1 MPTQVDSEKL
11 AFVLSSM
18 PGIKRDGTDLDN
30 NHYQDAIW
38 TRFQRGRP
46 RKIGGYQ
53 LLSDQVAG
61 PSRWLQVD
69 GRDPLNSAHTFSP
82 TGIEKLS
89 FDNAG
94 VGGGVVSRTPAGFVR
109 NDAYQWQA
117 ATMFQSGGA
126 GTPSIIAAATPD
138 ALNLLSDTAGPVYTG
153 DITGSAPFTA
163 VSTASGALLVSG
175 GCCVLQPFLF
185 VYGSNGLIKNSDAN
199 NFTAAGW
206 TIGGSSFA
214 NEANVAGSKVVRG
227 LVSRGGGNAPA
238 GMFWSLDSL
247 IRVSFVNNGTSLWR
261 YDTVSDAISVLAKN
275 AIVEYEG
282 VYYWPGVDRFYMYTG
297 VVQELPNDMNLNF
310 FYDNVNPTHRNKCF
324 ALKIPRYGEI
334 WWFFP
339 KGTATE
345 PNHAVIYNVREK
357 IWYDTPLERSSGAG
371 AQIFTKPLMS
381 GGDARMTSFL
391 PITGTVGAF
400 ADDQIING
408 SLSGAAGVV
417 RRVFTT
423 GLNVEVTSL
432 TAFINGDTVTT
443 SSGSATVSS
452 TPYPEELNS
461 IWVHEVGADRVYK
474 QDVYAI
480 ESRFETT
487 QFQWMSGGPSGDAQ
501 SGANYQMRLVKLEP
515 DFVLSGE
522 LKMYVN
528 GAAYAQGEKVLS
540 EAFIITPDTEFVNLR
555 EQRREL
561 SVIFV
566 SNEIGGDYQ
575 MGRNFITAEP
585 GDVRG

>member
-1 MPTQVDSEKL
+1 MPTEVKSEQL
-11 AFVLSSM
+11 SFVLSSL
-18 PGIKRDGTDLDN
+18 PGVRRDGTDLDN

-46 RKIGGYQ
+46 RKMGGYR
-53 LLSDQVAG
+53 LLSDMIAG

-94 VGGGVVSRTPAGFVR
+94 VGGGVAPRTPVGFTR
-109 NDAYQWQA
+109 NEAYQWQA
-117 ATMFQSGGA
+117 ATLFQSGGA
-126 GTPSIIAAATPD
+126 GAPNIIAAATPD
-138 ALNLLSDTAGPVYTG
+138 ALNLLSDVAGPVYAA
-153 DITGSAPFTA
+153 DITGTAAFTQ

-185 VYGSNGLIKNSDAN
+185 VYGSNGLIKNCDAN
-199 NFTAAGW
+199 NFAPAGW
-206 TIGGSSFA
+206 TVGGSSFA

-227 LVSRGGGNAPA
+227 LATRGGGNAPA

-275 AIVEYEG
+275 AIVEFDG
-282 VYYWPGVDRFYMYTG
+282 IYYWPGVDRFFVYTG

-310 FYDNVNPTHRNKCF
+310 FYDNVNPTHRNKTF
-324 ALKIPRYGEI
+324 GMKVSRYGEI

-339 KGTATE
+339 KGDATE

-357 IWYDTPLERSSGAG
+357 TWYDTPLERSSGAG
-371 AQIFTKPLMS
+371 AQIFTLPLMA
-381 GGDARMTSFL
+381 GGDARATSYL

-400 ADDQIING
+400 ASEQSISG
-408 SLSGAAGVV
+408 SLSGATGIVK
-417 RRVFTT
+417 RVFTA
-423 GLNVEVTSL
+423 GLNVEVLSGS
-432 TAFINGDTVTT
+432 FINGDVVTT
-443 SSGSATVSS
+443 SSGSATVNA
-452 TPYPEELNS
+452 TPYDEELNS
-461 IWVHEVGADRVYK
+461 VWVHETGVDRVYK
-474 QDVYAI
+474 QEVTAI

-487 QFQWMSGGPSGDAQ
+487 QFQWMSGGPVGDSP
-501 SGANYQMRLVKLEP
+501 SGANVQMRLLRIEP
-515 DFVLSGE
+515 DFVLSGS
-522 LKMYVN
+522 LLMYVN
-528 GAAYAQGEKVLS
+528 GAPFAQAEKTLS
-540 EAFIITPDTEFVNLR
+540 EAFIIDADTEFVDVS

-566 SNEIGGDYQ
+566 SNETGGDYQ